1 MDSTVAALIGAII
14 GGLLSVL
21 ASWLAQRVQ
30 SRSNW
35 LVQEIKQRQALYSQF
50 VEAASCC
57 FADALQEHEPET
69 ARLAA
74 LYGEIGRMRLIS
86 TEQVVREADKIAHKI
101 LDAYA
106 SDNHTKVEIVDF
118 LARDTIDLF
127 ADFGNACRAEI
138 ARLQP
143 ARIGIEGP
151 LSYRSM
157 IETET
162 IPRTTKSFSGG
173 AAA

>member
-35 LVQEIKQRQALYSQF
+35 LVQEIKQRQQLYSQF

-69 ARLAA
+69 AKLAA
-74 LYGEIGRMRLIS
+74 LYGE
-86 TEQVVREADKIAHKI
+86 I

-106 SDNHTKVEIVDF
+106 SDNHTKIEIVDF
-118 LARDTIDLF
+118 LARDTVNLF
-127 ADFGNACRAEI
+127 ADFGNACREEI

-151 LSYRSM
+151 LSYRTM
-157 IETET
+157 IETDM
-162 IPRTTKSFSGG
+162 IPRSARDG

>member
-35 LVQEIKQRQALYSQF
+35 LVQEIKQRQQLYSQF

-69 ARLAA
+69 AKLAA

-86 TEQVVREADKIAHKI
+86 TEKVVREADTIAHKI
-101 LDAYA
+101 LEDVKNPSEY
-106 SDNHTKVEIVDF
+106 TPYT
-118 LARDTIDLF
+118 R
-127 ADFGNACRAEI
+127 
-138 ARLQP
+138 
-143 ARIGIEGP
+143 
-151 LSYRSM
+151 
-157 IETET
+157 
-162 IPRTTKSFSGG
+162 
-173 AAA
+173 AAAAEASVVCDPKGGKKYIAKFKADKQKSVSDKVTKLLAEK

>member
-138 ARLQP
+138 VRLQP
-143 ARIGIEGP
+143 ARVGIEGP

-157 IETET
+157 MPAGT
-162 IPRTTKSFSGG
+162 IARRPNVLSDE